1 MDIFYY
7 IVFME
12 KKCTKCGK
20 SYPLT
25 AEFFHRSKYS
35 KTGFNPQCKPCA
47 LLKRK
52 KYREKNREKLRT
64 YAEWYRSIPENREVV
79 KAYKERNKEKIKEYA
94 KEYQRKR
101 REEDIMF
108 KLSQSIRDRV
118 NKSTRGRGYSKK
130 TNTYKILGCDFQ
142 TFKSHIESYFQDG
155 MSWDNYGEWVYD
167 HHYPICLAK
176 NENDLMILN
185 YYKNY
190 RPLWK
195 IDNLTKNARVPD
207 GYEEW
212 YKEISKTRPSF

>member
-1 MDIFYY
+1 MF
-7 IVFME
+7 V
-12 KKCTKCGK
+12 
-20 SYPLT
+20 SQS
-25 AEFFHRSKYS
+25 RSD
-35 KTGFNPQCKPCA
+35 
-47 LLKRK
+47 
-52 KYREKNREKLRT
+52 
-64 YAEWYRSIPENREVV
+64 
-79 KAYKERNKEKIKEYA
+79 KERNKEKIKEYS

-167 HHYPICLAK
+167 HHYPICLAE

-195 IDNLTKNARVPD
+195 IDNLTKNAKVPE

-212 YKEISKTRPSF
+212 YEVVSKTRPSF